1 MQRSELG
8 TKKKICVKQVQHPNI
23 YIPLS
28 TSQKNK
34 SIDTHTHTHTN
45 TSERRTIEPAK
56 IGHTYTQTFFKN
68 KIVPPQ
74 KEAARSRELEI
85 DWTMLERWQRE
96 YF

>member
-8 TKKKICVKQVQHPNI
+8 TKKKNLCQAGTTSEHIHTPFNIPKKQIHR
-23 YIPLS
+23 
-28 TSQKNK
+28 
-34 SIDTHTHTHTN
+34 HTYTLTN